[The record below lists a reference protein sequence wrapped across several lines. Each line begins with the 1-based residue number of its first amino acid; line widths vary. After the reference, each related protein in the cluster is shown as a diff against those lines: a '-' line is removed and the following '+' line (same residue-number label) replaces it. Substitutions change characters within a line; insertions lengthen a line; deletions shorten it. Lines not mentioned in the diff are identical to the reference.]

1 MLHDKDI
8 AKIQE
13 LKIFF
18 KDTWVSPEFF
28 KEYLDLFKISKA
40 SKIFKSVKETGVPF
54 GDIINLLLILPFTMS
69 KTINS
74 LYTSKFTPLTKGKK
88 DVYYRALSNQKTN
101 WRNILLLFVKRYISL
116 SQGFKS
122 GEDKYKCLIFD
133 DTDISKTGKTIEGV
147 SKIYNHVTK
156 TYIFGYKLLV
166 AGYWNDSV
174 FIPVDFSFHREYK
187 DNKKKKYGLSK
198 KEYKRQ
204 KKTKRDSKQPVA
216 KRYKELNA
224 KKTDILVQMF
234 KRIKQR
240 KIEVD
245 YILFDSWFTSI
256 SLVSKLLK
264 ISANVNI
271 IGMYKYNSKVK
282 IGETENTIKQLRKQK
297 KKLKRSRK
305 YNFYYLGY
313 TGLIDNI
320 EVKIF
325 LIRRG
330 KRGAWHTIISTDT
343 SLNFNQMMNV
353 YKKRWSIEVF
363 FKEAK
368 QLLELGT
375 SQSTNFDVQIAQ
387 TTINMIQYLLV
398 SLKFRQQAYETI
410 DGLFKDIKQ
419 DFIEHKLDDRIML
432 AIVELIAVLEF
443 IIEGFDIEVTI
454 SNLIRYN
461 EKFEFLINIK
471 EKDNLCKLA
480 A

>member
-1 MLHDKDI
+1 MLQDKDI

-13 LKIFF
+13 IKIFF
-18 KDTWVSPEFF
+18 KDTWISPEFF

-40 SKIFKSVKETGVPF
+40 SKIFKSAKETGVPF
-54 GDIINLLLILPFTMS
+54 WNIINLLLILPFTIS
-69 KTINS
+69 KTVNS
-74 LYTSKFTPLTKGKK
+74 IYSGKLTPVVKGKK
-88 DVYYRALSNQKTN
+88 DMYYRGLSNQKIN

-122 GEDKYKCLIFD
+122 DKDNSKYLIFD
-133 DTDISKTGKTIEGV
+133 DTDIEKTGKTIEGV

-156 TYIFGYKLLV
+156 TYIYGYKLLV
-166 AGYWNDSV
+166 AGYWSDGV
-174 FIPVDFSFHREYK
+174 FIPIDFSFHREYK
-187 DNKKKKYGLSK
+187 DNQKKKYGLSK

-204 KKTKRDSKQPVA
+204 KKTKRDSKHPVT
-216 KRYKELNA
+216 KRFKELNA
-224 KKTDILVQMF
+224 KKTDTLVQMF

-264 ISANVNI
+264 VSKVNV

-282 IGETENTIKQLRKQK
+282 IGDTINTIKQLRKHK

-305 YNFYYLGY
+305 YNFYYLSY
-313 TGLIDNI
+313 TGIIDDVQI
-320 EVKIF
+320 KVF
-325 LIRRG
+325 LIRKG
-330 KRGAWHTIISTDT
+330 KRGAWHTIISTDI
-343 SLNFNQMMNV
+343 SLNFNQMMNI
-353 YKKRWSIEVF
+353 YKKRWTIEVF

-368 QLLELGT
+368 HLLGLGT
-375 SQSTNFDVQIAQ
+375 SQSTNFDVQVAQ

-410 DGLFKDIKQ
+410 DGLFKEVKQ

-432 AIVELIAVLEF
+432 AIVELIAILEF
-443 IIEGFDIEVTI
+443 LIDDFDIEVTI
-454 SNLIRYN
+454 SKLIYYN
-461 EKFEFLINIK
+461 EKFDFLRNIQEK
-471 EKDNLCKLA
+471 ENLCKLA

>member
-1 MLHDKDI
+1 
-8 AKIQE
+8 
-13 LKIFF
+13 
-18 KDTWVSPEFF
+18 
-28 KEYLDLFKISKA
+28 
-40 SKIFKSVKETGVPF
+40 
-54 GDIINLLLILPFTMS
+54 MS

-74 LYTSKFTPLTKGKK
+74 LYTSKFTPPTKGKK
-88 DVYYRALSNQKTN
+88 DVYYRALSNQKIN
-101 WRNILLLFVKRYISL
+101 WRNILLLFVKRYISI

-122 GEDKYKCLIFD
+122 VENDFKCLIFD
-133 DTDISKTGKTIEGV
+133 DTDIEKTGRTIEGV

-156 TYIFGYKLLV
+156 TYIYGYKLLV
-166 AGYWNDSV
+166 AGYWNDGV
-174 FIPVDFSFHREYK
+174 FIPIDFSFHREYK
-187 DNKKKKYGLSK
+187 NNEKKKYGLSK

-204 KKTKRDSKQPVA
+204 KKTKRDSKLPVN
-216 KRYKELNA
+216 KRFKELNT
-224 KKTDILVQMF
+224 KKTDMLVQMF

-282 IGETENTIKQLRKQK
+282 IADTISTIKQLRKQK
-297 KKLKRSRK
+297 KRLKRSRK
-305 YNFYYLGY
+305 YNFYYLNY
-313 TGLIDNI
+313 TGTIDDI
-320 EVKIF
+320 QVKIF
-325 LIRRG
+325 LIRKG

-343 SLNFNQMMNV
+343 SLSFNQMMNI

-368 QLLELGT
+368 QLLGLGK

-398 SLKFRQQAYETI
+398 SLKYRQQAYETI

-419 DFIEHKLDDRIML
+419 DFIEHKLDERIMI

-443 IIEGFDIEVTI
+443 IIEGFDIEATI

-471 EKDNLCKLA
+471 EKDNLYKLA

>member
-1 MLHDKDI
+1 MLQNKDI

-13 LKIFF
+13 IKIHFN
-18 KDTWVSPEFF
+18 DTWISPEFF
-28 KEYLDLFKISKA
+28 KKYLDLFKINKA

-54 GDIINLLLILPFTMS
+54 GEVINLLLILPFTIS

-74 LYTSKFTPLTKGKK
+74 LYTSKFTPSTKGKK
-88 DVYYRALSNQKTN
+88 DVYYRALSNQKIN
-101 WRNILLLFVKRYISL
+101 WRNILLLFVKRYLSL
-116 SQGFKS
+116 DQRLKS
-122 GEDKYKCLIFD
+122 STDNIKCLIFD
-133 DTDISKTGKTIEGV
+133 DTDIEKSGKIIEGV

-156 TYIFGYKLLV
+156 TYVFGYKLFV
-166 AGYWNDSV
+166 AGYWNGSV

-198 KEYKRQ
+198 KEYKNQ
-204 KKTKRDSKQPVA
+204 KKTKRDIKQPVI

-224 KKTDILVQMF
+224 KKTDILIQMF
-234 KRIKQR
+234 KRIKKR
-240 KIEVD
+240 KIDVD

-256 SLVSKLLK
+256 LLISKLLK
-264 ISANVNI
+264 ISCKINI

-282 IGETENTIKQLRKQK
+282 IEGTVNTIKQLRKQK
-297 KKLKRSRK
+297 KNLKRSRK
-305 YNFYYLGY
+305 YNFYFLNY
-313 TGLIDNI
+313 TGLIDDV
-320 EVKIF
+320 EVKVFI
-325 LIRRG
+325 IRKG

-343 SLNFNQMMNV
+343 TLNFNQMMSI
-353 YKKRWSIEVF
+353 YKKRWTIEVF

-368 QLLELGT
+368 QLLGLGT
-375 SQSTNFDVQIAQ
+375 SQSTNFDVQVAQ

-398 SLKFRQQAYETI
+398 SLKFRQQAYESI

-443 IIEGFDIEVTI
+443 IIEDFNIEATI
-454 SNLIRYN
+454 SKLIHYN
-461 EKFEFLINIK
+461 EKFDFLIYLQEK
-471 EKDNLCKLA
+471 EKNCKLA

>member
-8 AKIQE
+8 AKINE
-13 LKIFF
+13 IKIFF
-18 KDTWVSPEFF
+18 KDTWTSPEFF
-28 KEYLDLFKISKA
+28 KENLDLFKINKA

-54 GDIINLLLILPFTMS
+54 WEVVSLLLILPFTIS

-74 LYTSKFTPLTKGKK
+74 LYTSKLIPVVKGKK
-88 DVYYRALSNQKTN
+88 DLYYRALSNQKIN

-116 SQGFKS
+116 SQGFKTDEKS
-122 GEDKYKCLIFD
+122 YKCLIFD
-133 DTDISKTGKTIEGV
+133 DTDIEKSGKTIEGI
-147 SKIYNHVTK
+147 SKIHNHVTK

-166 AGYWNDSV
+166 AGYWDGNA
-174 FIPVDFSFHREYK
+174 FIPLDFSFHRE
-187 DNKKKKYGLSK
+187 NKKKKYGLSK

-204 KKTKRDSKQPVA
+204 KKTKRNPEHPVN
-216 KRYKELNA
+216 KRFKELNT
-224 KKTDILVQMF
+224 KKTDSLLQMF

-256 SLVSKLLK
+256 LLVSKLLK
-264 ISANVNI
+264 VGKVNI

-282 IGETENTIKQLRKQK
+282 IKDTVKTIKQLRKHK
-297 KKLKRSRK
+297 NELKRSRK
-305 YNFYYLGY
+305 YKFYYLNY
-313 TGLIDNI
+313 TGVIDDVQ
-320 EVKIF
+320 VKVF
-325 LIRRG
+325 LIRKG
-330 KRGAWHTIISTDT
+330 KRGAWHTIISTDI
-343 SLNFNQMMNV
+343 SLNFNKMMDI

-363 FKEAK
+363 FKESK
-368 QLLELGT
+368 QLLGLGT

-398 SLKFRQQAYETI
+398 SIKFRQQAYETI

-432 AIVELIAVLEF
+432 AIIELIAVLEF
-443 IIEGFDIEVTI
+443 LIEDFDFELTI
-454 SNLIRYN
+454 SKLIHYS